1 MKIYTECIKKWS
13 KVDTIF
19 AYNWQFIQ
27 YDIFLLLMFSKHI
40 LKKTFCFKKRFF
52 FEYETKIFQ
61 NYLPC
66 QCCNDGKVAALKKMF
81 RGVACSLKGFLFF
94 DDLLRRILKKIPLLI
109 DFESDDA
116 KRRQSLTNFSRW
128 KLWYFHHKI

>member
-1 MKIYTECIKKWS
+1 MESNKK
-13 KVDTIF
+13 
-19 AYNWQFIQ
+19 
-27 YDIFLLLMFSKHI
+27 KHPN
-40 LKKTFCFKKRFF
+40 LKKKNFWMRQ
-52 FEYETKIFQ
+52 KIFQ

-66 QCCNDGKVAALKKMF
+66 QFYNDGKVAALKKMF

-116 KRRQSLTNFSRW
+116 KRRQSLTNFFAIETLLFFFSY
-128 KLWYFHHKI
+128 L